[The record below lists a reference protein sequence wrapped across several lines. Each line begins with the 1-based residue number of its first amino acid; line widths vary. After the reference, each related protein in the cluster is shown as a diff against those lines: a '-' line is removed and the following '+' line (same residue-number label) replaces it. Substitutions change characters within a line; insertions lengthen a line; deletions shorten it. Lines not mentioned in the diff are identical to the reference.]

1 MKKYGIVFLLLIGV
15 VSARAQED
23 IMKNYASDIDQA
35 EMKEILTILASDA
48 LEGRETGERGQ
59 KMAAA
64 FIADYFQNLGLQPV
78 VPTENGMSYYQKIEL
93 ESSKPGT
100 TYLKTNT
107 TTYAN
112 GIDVL
117 YAGSAHMSAPANL
130 DAVFAGKGSDEEFA
144 SIKSAGNLV
153 VIYSPDG
160 SFQKWKEL
168 NTKAYKNGA
177 ALVVIIAKDND
188 DDFNNMAKKY
198 GHYLLNSRLGLKKE
212 EAGADNGYFLVGP
225 SIAAAIVNSSNKKMM
240 KAIEAKNLSNI
251 RGESIEYITSR
262 EVTRVGSE
270 NVLGFLE
277 GSDKKDEIIVI
288 TAHYDHIGKRGE
300 IINNGAD
307 DDGSGTTSVL
317 KIAKAFVK
325 AKNEGH
331 GPRRSILFM
340 TVTGE
345 EKGLLG
351 SKYYTDNPIF
361 PLENTVVDLN
371 IDMVGRTD
379 KKHEADREFIYLVG
393 SDKLSSELHDLSEKA
408 NETFTNLSL
417 DYTYNDQDHPDRI
430 YYRSDHWNFAKHDV
444 PIIFYFNGVHDDYH
458 RPTDTVDKIEFDLLQ
473 KRAQLVFYTS
483 WVIANREQRLM
494 VDKLQDTKLNPT
506 N

>member
-1 MKKYGIVFLLLIGV
+1 MKKYGIVFLLLISV

-23 IMKNYASDIDQA
+23 IMKKYASDIDQT

-64 FIADYFQNLGLQPV
+64 FIADYFQYLGLQPV
-78 VPTENGMSYYQKIEL
+78 VPTENGMSYYQKIAF

-100 TYLKTNT
+100 TYLKTNNA
-107 TTYAN
+107 TYTN

-117 YAGSAHMSAPANL
+117 YSGSLNMSASAKL
-130 DAVFAGKGSDEEFA
+130 HSVFAGSGTDEDLA
-144 SIKSAGNLV
+144 SIKPAGNLV
-153 VIYSPDG
+153 IIYSPDG
-160 SFQKWKEL
+160 SLQKWQEL
-168 NTKAYKNGA
+168 KTKAYEKGA

-188 DDFNNMAKKY
+188 DDFKTMSKKY
-198 GHYLLNSRLGLKKE
+198 GHYLLNSRLGIKKE
-212 EAGADNGYFLVGP
+212 KASADNGYFLVGP
-225 SIAAAIVNSSNKKMM
+225 SIAAALLNSSNDKML
-240 KAIEAKNLSNI
+240 KAIEDKGLSNI
-251 RGESIEYITSR
+251 KGGSIEYVTSR
-262 EVTRVGSE
+262 EITNVGSE

-277 GSDKKDEIIVI
+277 GSDKKDEIIII

-361 PLENTVVDLN
+361 PLAQTVVNLN

-379 KKHEADREFIYLVG
+379 KKHEDNREFIYLVG
-393 SDKLSSELHDLSEKA
+393 SDKLSTELHDLSEKA
-408 NETFTNLSL
+408 NDTFTNLSL
-417 DYTYNDQDHPDRI
+417 DYTYNDQNHPERI

-444 PIIFYFNGVHDDYH
+444 PIIFYFNGVHEDYH

-473 KRAQLVFYTS
+473 KRTQLVFYTS
-483 WVIANREQRLM
+483 WVIANRDQRLM
-494 VDKLQDTKLNPT
+494 VDKLQNTKLKPT